1 VGPAGAGDGA
11 EGEGG
16 EGGAEGEGKE
26 GEECVEVK
34 EDVEVGGC
42 LGKGGVGRL
51 IVILYF
57 GGCWIGGR
65 RRRRGQEP
73 SEERAGGFLDWL
85 EEDAGY
91 KTAVIGRKGVGS
103 LGLEGSEGGDEE
115 GVAGRE
121 EMFESRLGVEV

>member
-1 VGPAGAGDGA
+1 MGPAGAGDGA
-11 EGEGG
+11 EGQGG
-16 EGGAEGEGKE
+16 ERGTKGDGEEGED
-26 GEECVEVK
+26 CVEVE
-34 EDVEVGGC
+34 EDAEVGGC
-42 LGKGGVGRL
+42 LGKRGVGWFL
-51 IVILYF
+51 FVLYL
-57 GGCWIGGR
+57 GGCCVCGR

-73 SEERAGGFLDWL
+73 SEERARGFLDWL

-121 EMFESRLGVEV
+121 EMFESRLSVKV